1 MCWFH
6 KYPSS
11 PLSPCHLWLHGS
23 RQRKGSRPWNTII
36 PHQPSTSKPFQDVPS
51 YTQCQNSPRLVVR
64 NISSIIIHHHPSSS
78 ILRSSKPHFL
88 GLKVQSNSRL
98 GAQLLLQRLICPQP
112 VAQHR
117 EGRLLHWA
125 WR

>member
-1 MCWFH
+1 MI
-6 KYPSS
+6 
-11 PLSPCHLWLHGS
+11 L
-23 RQRKGSRPWNTII
+23 Q
-36 PHQPSTSKPFQDVPS
+36 
-51 YTQCQNSPRLVVR
+51 QCQFFLKKILGEITHQYHHYVIFFIVVDDDIMADDGINHLNQYHHISSYI
-64 NISSIIIHHHPSSS
+64 NISSIIIHHHPSSSIIIHHHPSS

-98 GAQLLLQRLICPQP
+98 GAQLLLQRLICPQS